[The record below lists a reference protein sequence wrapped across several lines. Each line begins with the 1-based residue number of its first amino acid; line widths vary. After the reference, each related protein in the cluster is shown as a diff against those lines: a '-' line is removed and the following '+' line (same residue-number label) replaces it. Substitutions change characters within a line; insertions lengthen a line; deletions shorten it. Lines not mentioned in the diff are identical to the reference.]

1 MSVPASKIFFKGVT
15 HEDVLANMDPH
26 IVGYID
32 PSLPLFRCEYSR
44 TKARLMGKSTQLEEK
59 NARKAEN
66 LKSQIREL
74 KQWIY
79 ELVELG
85 QIKFDQAVGRRK
97 SDLAKFYKSKMTRGV
112 CHCLSRFDFTEENLR
127 AFLTIRYKG
136 CKEKFINTKL
146 QILKREIDYRFECCI
161 DSFRMRLR
169 AKENQLKLY
178 EP

>member
-15 HEDVLANMDPH
+15 DEQVRANMDREILAH
-26 IVGYID
+26 VD
-32 PSLPLFRCEYSR
+32 PSLPLYRFEYSR
-44 TKARLMGKSTQLEEK
+44 IKARLMGKSTQLEEK
-59 NARKAEN
+59 NAWKAEN

-97 SDLAKFYKSKMTRGV
+97 SDLAKFYKSKMERGV
-112 CHCLSRFDFTEENLR
+112 CHCLSRSDFAEENLR

-136 CKEKFINTKL
+136 SEEEFINKKL
-146 QILKREIDYRFECCI
+146 QILKREIDDRFESCI
-161 DSFRMRLR
+161 NSFKIRLH